1 MRAIFMAHGPA
12 FRRGFEYPPIKNVDI
27 VPLISKILGLP
38 DIPTNGSLD
47 RVFDMID
54 PSILSNS
61 AKGIHRMN
69 PLNILALVVA
79 ILIKM

>member
-1 MRAIFMAHGPA
+1 MRPIFLAHGPA

-27 VPLISKILGLP
+27 VPLISKILGIP
-38 DIPTNGSLD
+38 DVLTNGSLD

-61 AKGIHRMN
+61 AKSIYKIY
-69 PLNILALVVA
+69 PLYIVFVIVA
-79 ILIKM
+79 TIIKM